1 MTSST
6 VIAQLNL
13 TTVERRRRE
22 SIERNVSEA
31 RRGQRRGFWRR
42 RSRGSVGASPPGGGG
57 KLLQL

>member
-6 VIAQLNL
+6 VIAQLHL

-22 SIERNVSEA
+22 SIERTLGKAHRS
-31 RRGQRRGFWRR
+31 RRRGFWR

>member
-6 VIAQLNL
+6 VIAQLHL

-22 SIERNVSEA
+22 SVERTVNEA
-31 RRGQRRGFWRR
+31 RRGHRRGFWR